1 MTSFLLAYRPF
12 IDPLRGGWNYWYLFL
27 LPLSFLV
34 ALVYKAVRLD
44 DLSRLLGQTLA
55 ACGKLLAVFIG
66 CAILLWLI
74 ALLVQQ

>member
-12 IDPLRGGWNYWYLFL
+12 LDPLWGGWNYWYLFL
-27 LPLSFLV
+27 LPLGFLI

-44 DLSRLLGQTLA
+44 DLSHVPRQALA